1 MPAFYPQSYFQK
13 LNDYLAWQTERIRL
27 LESRLNQL
35 AQEVEVLKSQRAV
48 HIDRI
53 EYNFDQLKVDK
64 LEGTLNVGLSPAGL
78 GDKSLDDV
86 SVGEQVIRTNTAKSE
101 AFARIRST
109 VDQYLDTQAPEELQQ
124 FENYFQ
130 IQLGDSFRKLMIEDL
145 RRQTGERIKHYIQHL
160 VDPNQLELTPEQE
173 QEITARVEAD
183 IRAGMEA
190 YISKKQANG
199 DELNGLARNQ

>member
-27 LESRLNQL
+27 LETRLNQL
-35 AQEVEVLKSQRAV
+35 AQEVDALKSQRAV

-86 SVGEQVIRTNTAKSE
+86 SVGGQVIRTNTAKSE

-124 FENYFQ
+124 FENQFQ

-173 QEITARVEAD
+173 QEITALVEAD

-190 YISKKQANG
+190 YIRKKQVNG

>member
-13 LNDYLAWQTERIRL
+13 LNDYLAWQTERIRF
-27 LESRLNQL
+27 LETRLNQL
-35 AQEVEVLKSQRAV
+35 AQEVEALKSQRAV

-86 SVGEQVIRTNTAKSE
+86 SVGGQVIRTNTAKSE

-124 FENYFQ
+124 FENQFQ

-190 YISKKQANG
+190 YIRKKQANG

>member
-1 MPAFYPQSYFQK
+1 MPAFYPQTYFQK

-27 LESRLNQL
+27 LETRLNQL
-35 AQEVEVLKSQRAV
+35 AQEVEALKSQRAV

-86 SVGEQVIRTNTAKSE
+86 SVGGQVIRTNTAKSE

-124 FENYFQ
+124 FENQFQ

-173 QEITARVEAD
+173 QEITALVEAD

-190 YISKKQANG
+190 YIRKKQANG

>member
-27 LESRLNQL
+27 LETRLNQL
-35 AQEVEVLKSQRAV
+35 AQEVDALKSQRAV

-86 SVGEQVIRTNTAKSE
+86 SVGGQVIRTNTAKSE

-124 FENYFQ
+124 FENQFQ

-145 RRQTGERIKHYIQHL
+145 RRQTSERIKHYIQHL

-173 QEITARVEAD
+173 QEITALVEAD

-190 YISKKQANG
+190 YIRKKQVNG